1 MLEKLIQ
8 GGMMMIPLM
17 ACSVL
22 MLSVL
27 IERGRAFYLNSR
39 IDVRALRA
47 RILELLEEGRVE
59 DAITLCGST
68 PGPTSAVLLVGLQT
82 YKKALAVNAS
92 LEVQRALMVKAM
104 EDCKVCYDM
113 SVRNAAG
120 SIIQFLYGDDGMDAS
135 KIESQ
140 KVPYIEKQP
149 GEIVEEYV
157 FGDNFE
163 ELEGIMTED
172 AWASLN
178 APAALKKCR
187 LAMADHFKNIL
198 ADRDFIITQMFDYK
212 VESTVMYPV
221 SIMRTI
227 TIAKGL

>member
-104 EDCKVCYDM
+104 EDYSPQAVHAAELRLNWLSTISNVAPLFGMTGTVTGMIRSFGSLSGGGTLDAGAVGAGISEALVATASGLIIALFALIPY
-113 SVRNAAG
+113 NA
-120 SIIQFLYGDDGMDAS
+120 FMTR
-135 KIESQ
+135 
-140 KVPYIEKQP
+140 IEKLTLEI
-149 GEIVEEYV
+149 GEAASELVEA
-157 FGDNFE
+157 
-163 ELEGIMTED
+163 T
-172 AWASLN
+172 SLRSERK
-178 APAALKKCR
+178 AR
-187 LAMADHFKNIL
+187 H
-198 ADRDFIITQMFDYK
+198 
-212 VESTVMYPV
+212 
-221 SIMRTI
+221 
-227 TIAKGL
+227 